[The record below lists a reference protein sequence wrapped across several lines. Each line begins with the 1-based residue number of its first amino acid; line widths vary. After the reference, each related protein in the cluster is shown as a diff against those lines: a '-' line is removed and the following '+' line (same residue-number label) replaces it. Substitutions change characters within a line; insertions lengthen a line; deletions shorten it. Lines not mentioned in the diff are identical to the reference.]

1 MRGIP
6 NVGTYVDGVWQISN
20 AGLLQRQFVEL
31 ATYFCTDWIDIQAP
45 SSVIDRTSGD
55 PITEVITANA
65 SDGEAKG
72 VDLEALFLATDQLSF
87 GATWAGSI
95 TAHSGAPQYPI
106 SGRTYTAAA
115 VRRQGRHEMER
126 SCRNHAGRC
135 GLGVVHF
142 CQ

>member
-87 GATWAGSI
+87 GANLGWLDHGAFWRSAIPNFRQDIYGGGSSSAGTSRDG
-95 TAHSGAPQYPI
+95 TLVP
-106 SGRTYTAAA
+106 
-115 VRRQGRHEMER
+115 
-126 SCRNHAGRC
+126 
-135 GLGVVHF
+135 
-142 CQ
+142 